1 VNNSKNAE
9 INSFVNNI
17 RGYSEYSKRK
27 SEFKQ
32 NDLPIGIKILDHV
45 KFSLTIINADDSLL
59 DKLSSDS
66 FYIFRITES
75 ERIFGTGP
83 FEIDYSNGDIIYE
96 LRKNIFYNID
106 VQENSFSGLN
116 IRFIKNKSALIN
128 EFLNESID
136 IVHYKSFNES
146 VVELDSL
153 ISKTYGLKNIV
164 TQDSTTVQYLTFHNF
179 KNSHTVDLI
188 LNQVELDRSLN
199 YKISNEKHNG
209 KKGTLTSSD
218 IIPVINNTTHNYTE
232 WLQVGNTKFAS
243 KLNLLLK
250 DKLNINLIDEYI
262 VINECRIKMKG
273 EKPDQNILRIIFRS
287 SERNISALAI
297 INYQHDLIIFSQN
310 ITGFKNYGNWIE
322 DIKGLTYSQPLAY

>member
-1 VNNSKNAE
+1 MNNSKNAE

-116 IRFIKNKSALIN
+116 IRFIKNKSRDHVGACRGTFSNIIHGHD
-128 EFLNESID
+128 FHKRPSHIHTDVRKDGIHRDVHTDVHTDVHMDVHTESRNASRCFQKQDLTVAIQM
-136 IVHYKSFNES
+136 HQ
-146 VVELDSL
+146 
-153 ISKTYGLKNIV
+153 TRGL
-164 TQDSTTVQYLTFHNF
+164 
-179 KNSHTVDLI
+179 
-188 LNQVELDRSLN
+188 
-199 YKISNEKHNG
+199 
-209 KKGTLTSSD
+209 
-218 IIPVINNTTHNYTE
+218 
-232 WLQVGNTKFAS
+232 
-243 KLNLLLK
+243 
-250 DKLNINLIDEYI
+250 
-262 VINECRIKMKG
+262 
-273 EKPDQNILRIIFRS
+273 
-287 SERNISALAI
+287 
-297 INYQHDLIIFSQN
+297 
-310 ITGFKNYGNWIE
+310 
-322 DIKGLTYSQPLAY
+322 